1 MRRFSAIILLAG
13 IFAMNM
19 DMLCQSLCS
28 SGHSDMVNGHASHKT
43 TNHEMPKGDMCPTT
57 HNDAHQSH
65 HDMPQSSIKCDC
77 SADQA
82 ASVGFEFT
90 SANAALNV
98 TPYLRMISTIQPQSI
113 IFLSNTPTL
122 LENPPEILICSM
134 PLQAYINTL
143 ITVYPLSSIFR
154 EAI

>member
-1 MRRFSAIILLAG
+1 MRKFSAIILLAG

-28 SGHSDMVNGHASHKT
+28 SGHGDMANGHASHKT

-82 ASVGFEFT
+82 ASVGFEWT
-90 SANAALNV
+90 SAGAALDV
-98 TPYLRMISTIQPQSI
+98 APHLRIISTIQPQSL

-122 LENPPEILICSM
+122 LENPPEILS
-134 PLQAYINTL
+134 
-143 ITVYPLSSIFR
+143 
-154 EAI
+154 

>member
-1 MRRFSAIILLAG
+1 MRRHFAIVLLFG
-13 IFAMNM
+13 VLAMNM
-19 DMLCQSLCS
+19 DIICQSLCL
-28 SGHSDMVNGHASHKT
+28 SGHSDRAGTHASHKT

-57 HNDAHQSH
+57 HNDTHQSH

-122 LENPPEILICSM
+122 LENPPEILS
-134 PLQAYINTL
+134 
-143 ITVYPLSSIFR
+143 
-154 EAI
+154 